1 MDSNRHSEEGYFRA
15 PASVKRRLKV
25 AGRGAQALGGSWD
38 PAWHA
43 RQAGRAL
50 DADRV
55 QSGQR
60 EESIAQR
67 GAGFHRSA
75 SEKSSG
81 RGPRAGAASGK
92 RPVATGDDRFFLD
105 FRARSI
111 VRSFGFRIRIFLESL
126 KSSLKSQN
134 QISLTKFVNLP

>member
-1 MDSNRHSEEGYFRA
+1 M
-15 PASVKRRLKV
+15 KRRLKV
-25 AGRGAQALGGSWD
+25 AGRGAQVLGGSWV
-38 PAWHA
+38 PARHA

-60 EESIAQR
+60 EESFAQR
-67 GAGFHRSA
+67 GGAGFHRSA

-92 RPVATGDDRFFLD
+92 RPVATGDDRLFLD
-105 FRARSI
+105 FRVRSI

-134 QISLTKFVNLP
+134 QISLTKLLTYLKSYTYDKLKAENVL

>member
-1 MDSNRHSEEGYFRA
+1 M
-15 PASVKRRLKV
+15 KRRLKV
-25 AGRGAQALGGSWD
+25 AGRGAQVLGGSWV

-67 GAGFHRSA
+67 GGELHRSA
-75 SEKSSG
+75 SGKSSG

-92 RPVATGDDRFFLD
+92 RPVATGDDRLFLD

-111 VRSFGFRIRIFLESL
+111 VRSFGFPIRIFLESL

>member
-1 MDSNRHSEEGYFRA
+1 M
-15 PASVKRRLKV
+15 KRRLKI
-25 AGRGAQALGGSWD
+25 AGRGAQVLGGCWV

-50 DADRV
+50 DTDRV

-67 GAGFHRSA
+67 GGGGAGFHRSA

-111 VRSFGFRIRIFLESL
+111 VRSFSFRIRIFLESL